1 MTLRQLVDCSRRCSE
16 RQLPSPPY
24 VSQDECMLYALRNN
38 VLISSNLNLSTPFF
52 LHDHFHIHQE
62 VIATQHGRKNYP
74 SGAGLICAPWWR

>member
-1 MTLRQLVDCSRRCSE
+1 VRVI
-16 RQLPSPPY
+16 
-24 VSQDECMLYALRNN
+24 ALRNN